1 MTDQR
6 TFKRRVR
13 ARMAQTGE
21 RYTEARAAMFER
33 SPAAQPAA
41 VTAQIEAVVLRC
53 NSRSLRVRILGESG
67 EVTLRLSNA
76 TYVVPGQIVK
86 VAVHKRWT
94 HLGFPYA
101 AGALESIDIDVARL
115 GLEPLGVERQSS
127 WAWGESYKPAADD
140 PYLPYWRRHTASSWP
155 VVELDAIASEGPRSG
170 DRIDYGDDV
179 DDLDFV
185 ESAGSTADFARFHDF
200 PVSDAAEL
208 HADGDVAGAR
218 ELLMQVLHRD
228 LRCIDAH
235 AHLGNLMFDHSPTL
249 ALAHYRVG
257 VAVGDLSIPPGSRVH
272 APWSLLCNRP
282 LLRALHGMGLCEWR
296 LGRFE
301 EAKQVFE
308 RMIALDP
315 RDGCGARFGLF
326 AVLAGQTWE
335 ASNEEYEE
343 RSGWRDEDGERP
355 TEDESFGDELFDD
368 DDDWDDEW
376 DGLDDED
383 SIEA

>member
-33 SPAAQPAA
+33 SPAADPAT
-41 VTAQIEAVVLRC
+41 VTARMEAVVLRC
-53 NSRSLRVRILGESG
+53 NTRSLRVRILGESG

-86 VAVHKRWT
+86 VAVHERWT
-94 HLGFPYA
+94 HRGSPYA
-101 AGALESIDIDVARL
+101 AGALESVDIDVARL
-115 GLEPLGVERQSS
+115 DLVPLPTERQTT
-127 WAWGESYKPAADD
+127 WVWGEMHEPAAGD
-140 PYLPYWRRHTASSWP
+140 PFLPYWRKHTSSSWP
-155 VVELDAIASEGPRSG
+155 VVELDPIAWEGPRSG
-170 DRIDYGDDV
+170 GEDDA
-179 DDLDFV
+179 DADELDF
-185 ESAGSTADFARFHDF
+185 SDFDEF

-208 HADGDVAGAR
+208 HADGDVRGAR
-218 ELLMQVLHRD
+218 KLLMQVLHRD

-235 AHLGNLMFDHSPTL
+235 AHLGNLVIEHTPEL

-257 VAVGDLSIPPGSRVH
+257 VAIGDLSIPPGARVH
-272 APWSLLCNRP
+272 APWGLLCNRP

-315 RDGCGARFGLF
+315 TDGCGARFGLF

-343 RSGWRDEDGERP
+343 RSGWREEDGERL
-355 TEDESFGDELFDD
+355 TEDESFGGELFDD
-368 DDDWDDEW
+368 DEWDDEW
-376 DGLDDED
+376 DGLDED